1 MTDTTKMDM
10 RALVLGQYVTL
21 SEALSGSGTAGV
33 VIEVAKHHVSVR
45 VGALIDGKDGAY
57 CVDFDYDGNETML
70 YDWTLGSLWWWV
82 SPCPIPDLES
92 ISSCG

>member
-1 MTDTTKMDM
+1 MNTSKLDM
-10 RALVLGQYVTL
+10 RALKVGQHVTL
-21 SEALSGSGTAGV
+21 SDALPGGGTAGAV
-33 VIEVAKHHVSVR
+33 TEVTKWYVMVR
-45 VGALIDGKDGAY
+45 VDARIESEDGAY
-57 CVDFDYDGNETML
+57 CVQFDYDGNETMF